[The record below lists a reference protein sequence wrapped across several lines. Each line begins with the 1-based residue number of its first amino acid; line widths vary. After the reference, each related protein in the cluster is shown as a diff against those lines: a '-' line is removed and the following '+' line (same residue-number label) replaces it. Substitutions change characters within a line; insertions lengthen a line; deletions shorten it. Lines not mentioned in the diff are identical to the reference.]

1 MEANNGF
8 HRIGLAVKGKKGGR
22 EMIFKSVFFTGL
34 FCVLLSFSGQIVSVV
49 SAAEIKI
56 GVMNV
61 QKVLV
66 ESVSGKAA
74 KNMFEVK
81 AKELKGKFEA
91 EENALIALQQDIE
104 KKSSA
109 WSAEKKETEVR
120 EYQKKGREFQAKTE
134 DARFELKQLQDK
146 ELEPI
151 LKTMQEVVDAYGKKN
166 GFTVILDSKIGVLYY
181 NNALDVSAD
190 LTKALDQAMKK

>member
-1 MEANNGF
+1 
-8 HRIGLAVKGKKGGR
+8 
-22 EMIFKSVFFTGL
+22 MILKSVFFTGL
-34 FCVLLSFSGQIVSVV
+34 FCVVLSFSGQIVSVV
-49 SAAEIKI
+49 SAAEVKI